1 MKLIYTFLV
10 FLLLFF
16 SCQKK
21 EAIEA
26 SAKKKSPIK
35 KDSLE
40 FLFGNCIDVGRFN
53 NQFSKILYSESFFF
67 ISSALGKSE
76 LYLKGKLISNKNILD
91 YDDYDSIKKKYNLK
105 EIDILKF
112 TRPSINYEF
121 KENNTCTKLKSLNT
135 KMQWRSILKSRSGV
149 IFQYIAYENETPKLK
164 ICNSNKSNIF
174 NIKNS
179 EYGPLTNSYIKLMD
193 ITGDGNEE
201 LFIFYDE
208 LTSITIS
215 FDVYQI
221 NYLE

>member
-1 MKLIYTFLV
+1 M
-10 FLLLFF
+10 
-16 SCQKK
+16 
-21 EAIEA
+21 
-26 SAKKKSPIK
+26 
-35 KDSLE
+35 
-40 FLFGNCIDVGRFN
+40 
-53 NQFSKILYSESFFF
+53 
-67 ISSALGKSE
+67 
-76 LYLKGKLISNKNILD
+76 YLKGKLISNKNILD